1 MGGGLDV
8 SALHGLGLTEE
19 QVEKLNLYVRLLL
32 RDGDLLGLTSLR
44 AEEDIL
50 RELVLDPLRGLEFF
64 SPGARVLDVGSGGGC
79 PGIALAVA
87 RPDLQVDLLEVKQ
100 RKAGF
105 LERTLAE
112 LGLGGQVLVERCE
125 VLGQQAAFRERY
137 RHATAKALAALPV
150 LLELTL
156 PFVEV
161 GGSLVAYKGPGVG
174 AELEAAGKA
183 LRVLGGTVET
193 LRPYDLGD
201 KRYQLCVIRKI
212 APTPKNYPRRAGTP
226 ARSPL

>member
-1 MGGGLDV
+1 MDLT
-8 SALHGLGLTEE
+8 GLGLSEE
-19 QVEKLNLYVRLLL
+19 QCRQLQRYVELLQ

-44 AEEDIL
+44 ETEDIL

-64 SPGARVLDVGSGGGC
+64 SPGASVIDVGSGGGC

-87 RPDLQVDLLEVKQ
+87 RPDLRVDLLEVKQ

-105 LERTLAE
+105 LERTVAE
-112 LGLGGQVLVERCE
+112 LGLSCDVLVERCE
-125 VLGQQAAFRERY
+125 VLGQDRDYRARY
-137 RHATAKALAALPV
+137 QHATAKALAALPV
-150 LLELTL
+150 LAELTL

-174 AELEAAGKA
+174 AELEAAGNA

-193 LRPYDLGD
+193 LRPYELGD
-201 KRYQLCVIRKI
+201 KRYQLCVVRKI
-212 APTPKNYPRRAGTP
+212 RATPKEYPRRAGTP
-226 ARSPL
+226 GRSPL